1 MSHHASASFPF
12 VPRARAV
19 AGVTCIALGLGLFA
33 CGGSEGS
40 EITDPSPSGKDASA
54 SSSPDG
60 SDGSDGGT
68 KSDGSAGDGGTSSD
82 ASSTDAS
89 TDGGKDL
96 RIDPIEVGRAWTYDV
111 TVLGFYPACATG
123 TFVSTALGSAPKDG
137 KTAITV
143 QSLCKNAGTFD
154 YAVEG
159 DRVFSYV
166 AGWRLSLDAPVAEGH
181 TWSDGLRTYKWES
194 KGSVT
199 VPAGTYADCW
209 SATVVASYS
218 SYTVFCRGIG
228 PVKWHYE
235 DGLGNGYEANL
246 KKVNF

>member
-1 MSHHASASFPF
+1 MNHVSFSTFGIASRTRAAAGAS
-12 VPRARAV
+12 
-19 AGVTCIALGLGLFA
+19 CIAIVLGLFA
-33 CGGSEGS
+33 CGGSDSS
-40 EITDPSPSGKDASA
+40 EITDPVPTGTDASV
-54 SSSPDG
+54 SSLPDG
-60 SDGSDGGT
+60 GDGSTSTSDGSV
-68 KSDGSAGDGGTSSD
+68 GDGGTSGD
-82 ASSTDAS
+82 ASLGDAT

-123 TFVSTALGSAPKDG
+123 TFVSTALGSAPRDG

-159 DRVFSYV
+159 DRVFAYV

-199 VPAGTYADCW
+199 VPSGTYADCW

>member
-1 MSHHASASFPF
+1 MTHSGSAFRLDFRPRSAAAAS
-12 VPRARAV
+12 
-19 AGVTCIALGLGLFA
+19 CIALVLGLFA
-33 CGGSEGS
+33 CGGSDPT
-40 EITDPSPSGKDASA
+40 EITDPLPSATDASVSTSLPEAGDASTSDASA
-54 SSSPDG
+54 SANDSGGQADG
-60 SDGSDGGT
+60 SSGD
-68 KSDGSAGDGGTSSD
+68 AGKD
-82 ASSTDAS
+82 A
-89 TDGGKDL
+89 GKDL

-159 DRVFSYV
+159 DRVFAYV

-199 VPAGTYADCW
+199 VPAGTYGDCW

>member
-1 MSHHASASFPF
+1 MRGATTSCLLEGATKHAD
-12 VPRARAV
+12 RN
-19 AGVTCIALGLGLFA
+19 
-33 CGGSEGS
+33 
-40 EITDPSPSGKDASA
+40 
-54 SSSPDG
+54 
-60 SDGSDGGT
+60 
-68 KSDGSAGDGGTSSD
+68 
-82 ASSTDAS
+82 
-89 TDGGKDL
+89 
-96 RIDPIEVGRAWTYDV
+96 DV

-235 DGLGNGYEANL
+235 DGLGNGYEVNL